1 MHPCVCF
8 PPLPLHIL
16 LTLPSTDVS
25 DSVDQCPEWSRRE
38 IINYVQ
44 VYLRMGGLLALTS
57 VVYVGAGL
65 VAAFRLAK
73 NLREYRCE
81 YI

>member
-1 MHPCVCF
+1 
-8 PPLPLHIL
+8 
-16 LTLPSTDVS
+16 
-25 DSVDQCPEWSRRE
+25 VDQCPEWSRRE